1 MNHSLPPDVH
11 GLTPEE
17 VEASRRVHGRNEVVV
32 EEKFFSELMKEVF
45 ADPMLLLLVAASL
58 LYFATG
64 ETGHGLFM
72 LGAIVVVYSISVF
85 QDSRSRKALKA
96 LRDITQ
102 PEAKVIRSGQTQTI
116 AKAEIVVGDLV
127 VAEEGSTIPADGVI
141 IRANDFTVNESLL
154 TGESLPVEKANDDPK
169 LFQGTQVTS
178 GSALFRVEAVGAA
191 TRIEQIG
198 KSIEAVGKDKTPLE
212 AQIDSFV
219 KKITYTGLVVL
230 AIVWLLNYLIS
241 HDALD
246 SLLKALAL
254 GMSIV
259 PEEIPVAFTTFMAIG
274 AWKLMKRGIVVR
286 RTGTVETLGSATV
299 ICLDKTGTITENRM
313 SLAKVEPFE
322 GVDANRVVELAMWA
336 SEPDPFDPMEVA
348 LHDAY
353 TKFAT
358 PDQRAEYKLVHE
370 YPLGGQPPMM
380 THVFQNAAGKRII
393 AAKGAPEAIMAVT
406 KIDREKAEAALKSLT
421 AEGFRVLGVA
431 ISTFNGTDYPPHQQ
445 ELPFEFLGFVAF
457 YDPPKKNIAEV
468 FSGFYEAG
476 IGVKILTGDNEA
488 TTRTIARQVGFQSG
502 EHLDGKRVMEMP
514 DADLQKAVHTTNIFT
529 RMYPEAKLRVLKALK
544 SNGEVVAMTGDGVND
559 GPALK
564 AAHIGIA
571 MGQRGSEVAKEVSSL
586 VLTSDNLE
594 SMIEAIAIGRRIY
607 SNLKKAVQYI
617 ISIHIPIILTVFIPL
632 ALGWIYPNVFTPVHV
647 IFLELIMGPTCSIVY
662 ENEPIEPGTMTQ
674 KPRPFTSTFF
684 NWKELSISIVQ
695 GLVIT
700 LATLSIYQL
709 AVLSKLPENETR
721 TMVFTTLISSNIF
734 LTLVNRSFV
743 HSIWKTMTYRNPL
756 LFWILGLTVALTTV
770 IFFVPP
776 ITHFF
781 RLSLP
786 TASYVLISIGAGAL
800 GVLWLEVV
808 KPIQRKPVS

>member
-1 MNHSLPPDVH
+1 MNHSIPPDAH
-11 GLTPEE
+11 GLSADEIAE
-17 VEASRRVHGRNEVVV
+17 SRRRHGRNEVVV
-32 EEKFFSELMKEVF
+32 KEKFFAELFKEVF

-58 LYFATG
+58 LYFVTG

-72 LGAIVVVYSISVF
+72 LGAIAVVYSISVF

-102 PEAKVIRSGQTQTI
+102 PEAKVIRSGQTLTI
-116 AKAEIVVGDLV
+116 PKGDIVVGDLV
-127 VAEEGSTIPADGVI
+127 IAEEGTTIPADGVI
-141 IRANDFTVNESLL
+141 IRSNDFTVNESLL
-154 TGESLPVEKANDDPK
+154 TGESLPVTKENEDLK
-169 LFQGTQVTS
+169 LYQGTQVTS
-178 GSALFRVEAVGAA
+178 GSAVFRVESVGAA

-198 KSIEAVGKDKTPLE
+198 KSIEAVGKEKTPLE
-212 AQIDSFV
+212 VQIDSFV

-230 AIVWLLNYLIS
+230 AIVWGLNYLIS

-313 SLAKVEPFE
+313 SLAKVHPW
-322 GVDANRVVELAMWA
+322 GNNDTNRVVEVAMWA

-353 TKFAT
+353 AKFAA
-358 PDQRAEYKLVHE
+358 PDRRGNFELVHE

-380 THVFQNAAGKRII
+380 THVFRDAAGTQII
-393 AAKGAPEAIMAVT
+393 AAKGAPEAILAVS
-406 KIDREKAEAALKSLT
+406 KIDRAQAEVALQSLT
-421 AEGFRVLGVA
+421 ADGFRVLGVA
-431 ISTFNGTDYPPHQQ
+431 ISSFQGDQFPDRQQ
-445 ELPFEFLGFVAF
+445 DLPFEFLGFVAF
-457 YDPPKKNIAEV
+457 YDPPKKNIAQV

-488 TTRTIARQVGFQSG
+488 TTRTIARQINFQPG
-502 EHLDGKRVMEMP
+502 DQLDGKRVMDMSQT
-514 DADLQKAVHTTNIFT
+514 DLQHAVRTTNLFT
-529 RMYPEAKLRVLKALK
+529 RMYPEAKLKVLKALK
-544 SNGEVVAMTGDGVND
+544 ANGEVVAMTGDGVND

-571 MGQRGSEVAKEVSSL
+571 MGQGGSEVAKEVSSL

-594 SMIEAIAIGRRIY
+594 SMVEAISIGRRIY

-674 KPRPFTSTFF
+674 KPRPFSSTFF

-700 LATLSIYQL
+700 CATLGIYQL
-709 AVLSKLPENETR
+709 AVVSHMSENETR
-721 TMVFTTLISSNIF
+721 TMVFTTLVSSNIF

-743 HSIWKTMTYRNPL
+743 HSVWKTMSYKNPL
-756 LFWILGLTVALTTV
+756 LFWIVGLTIGITLL
-770 IFFVPP
+770 IFFVTP

-786 TASYVLISIGAGAL
+786 SASYMLLSVGAGAI

-808 KPIQRKPVS
+808 KPIQRKPTT